1 MRMRRSFI
9 LKENLE
15 QEYLEQFNRY
25 MIDVIYGDDI
35 LIGDDIEE
43 QYRDQGV

>member
-15 QEYLEQFNRY
+15 QDYLLQFNRY
-25 MIDVIYGDDI
+25 MIDIFYGDNL
-35 LIGDDIEE
+35 LIGDDIEAE
-43 QYRDQGV
+43 YKDQ

>member
-15 QEYLEQFNRY
+15 QDYLSQFNRY
-25 MIDVIYGDDI
+25 MIDIFYGDNL
-35 LIGDDIEE
+35 LIGDEIEE
-43 QYRDQGV
+43 QYRDQ

>member
-15 QEYLEQFNRY
+15 QDYLSQFNQY
-25 MIDVIYGDDI
+25 MIDIFYGDNL
-35 LIGDDIEE
+35 LIGDDIEAE
-43 QYRDQGV
+43 YKDQ

>member
-15 QEYLEQFNRY
+15 QDYLSQFNRY
-25 MIDVIYGDDI
+25 MIDIFYGDNL

-43 QYRDQGV
+43 QYRDQ

>member
-15 QEYLEQFNRY
+15 QYYLSQFNRY
-25 MIDVIYGDDI
+25 MIDIVYGDNL

-43 QYRDQGV
+43 QYRDQ